1 MSMQGKIYL
10 VLGVANKNSIAWA
23 VAEALVREG
32 AQVILTYQSER
43 IRERVTELATSLNPP
58 LPMYEMDATDS
69 EAVARVFATLGEKYG
84 HLDGVVHSIAYAPK
98 EDLQPGISRT
108 PAKNFSLALHV
119 SAYTLVEV
127 TRAAMP
133 LFEKA
138 GGGSVITMTYD
149 TSKVIP
155 NYNLMGIAK
164 ATLEQTMRY
173 LAWEGGPKGVRVN
186 AVSAGPIKTL
196 ASRGI
201 TNFAG
206 MFDHAAKK
214 APMGRNVTVE
224 EVANLS
230 VFLLGGL
237 SSGITG
243 QVIYV
248 DAGLSIVG
256 DDGTSGA

>member
-43 IRERVTELATSLNPP
+43 IRERVTELATSLDPP

-69 EAVARVFATLGEKYG
+69 EAVARVFAKLGEEYG

-98 EDLQPGISRT
+98 EDLQPGITRT
-108 PAKNFSLALHV
+108 PSKNFSLAMHV
-119 SAYTLVEV
+119 SAYSLVEI

-164 ATLEQTMRY
+164 ATLEQIMRY
-173 LAWEGGPKGVRVN
+173 LAWEGGPKNVRVN

-201 TNFAG
+201 TNFSG

-230 VFLLGGL
+230 VFLLSPL
-237 SSGITG
+237 SSGVTG

-256 DDGTSGA
+256 DDGTSSV